1 LDEMDINIEIW
12 CTKCNSKMDTSENV
26 YCESCIDAKDEPDK
40 IIDGVARLNCD
51 EKELA
56 KKYTEKIMVW
66 FFKNRERYFRDIL
79 YEDAKN
85 IVEKILQSRQPEL
98 FSELAEII
106 KWLYTSEKV
115 QLAQSDI
122 TKIVNRLEA
131 IEKLLQSRQPTI
143 TRREIEEVIYTIFFD
158 LPMKPS
164 RIDASVDLVEGLF
177 KSKGFEVKG
186 RS

>member
-1 LDEMDINIEIW
+1 MDINIEIW

-131 IEKLLQSRQPTI
+131 IEKLLQPRQGSKDELALIENLADIDWLTQEDMMCLESI
-143 TRREIEEVIYTIFFD
+143 RRKLGGEDE
-158 LPMKPS
+158 
-164 RIDASVDLVEGLF
+164 
-177 KSKGFEVKG
+177 
-186 RS
+186 